1 MPDLDFQK
9 HCQLWINVLLVIKYS
24 NIQVKICFN
33 TNDKLL
39 LIYNVFF
46 IKPSIKHKNVFVL
59 INGKPEF
66 FHTNSSHNL
75 QIWSSSRM
83 QRKKMPILHYHEP
96 NLISFRN
103 KAERS
108 PFHLLTSLNG
118 PGLSYTL
125 TSWRFPRLIL
135 PTRSLKF
142 LPSLY
147 PRRNKFTTC
156 WV

>member
-1 MPDLDFQK
+1 
-9 HCQLWINVLLVIKYS
+9 
-24 NIQVKICFN
+24 
-33 TNDKLL
+33 
-39 LIYNVFF
+39 
-46 IKPSIKHKNVFVL
+46 
-59 INGKPEF
+59 
-66 FHTNSSHNL
+66 
-75 QIWSSSRM
+75 
-83 QRKKMPILHYHEP
+83 MPILHYHEP

-118 PGLSYTL
+118 PGLL
-125 TSWRFPRLIL
+125 TSWRFPPRLIL

-147 PRRNKFTTC
+147 PRRNTFTTC

>member
-24 NIQVKICFN
+24 NIQVKIYFN

-39 LIYNVFF
+39 LIYNGFF

-59 INGKPEF
+59 INGKPEYF
-66 FHTNSSHNL
+66 SHKFLPQSTDLIQFKNA
-75 QIWSSSRM
+75 
-83 QRKKMPILHYHEP
+83 KEKMPILHYHEP

-118 PGLSYTL
+118 PGLSYML
-125 TSWRFPRLIL
+125 TSWRSPRSFFQLGA
-135 PTRSLKF
+135 SSF
-142 LPSLY
+142 
-147 PRRNKFTTC
+147 
-156 WV
+156 